1 MHVDDFIDSHFHRN
15 DEDGVKYARWFF
27 NLKRLPA
34 SLQADFDDYIE
45 PYTLFCTYKRKRYR
59 VTGCS
64 TMGDV
69 WLVKDQSRD
78 HGYDKRVDVNDCIN
92 FKQGGI

>member
-1 MHVDDFIDSHFHRN
+1 MHVDDFIDSHFNRK

-27 NLKRLPA
+27 SLKRYSA
-34 SLQADFDDYIE
+34 ANACDFEEWIE
-45 PYTLFCTYKRKRYR
+45 KYTLFCTYKRKRYR

-64 TMGDV
+64 RMGDV

-78 HGYDKRVDVNDCIN
+78 HGYDKRVDVDDCSN
-92 FKQGGI
+92 FKQGGV